1 MVFMENN
8 YWGIEDKNIPIVIE
22 KFLQRNKF
30 RFSLFENCIVSKTA
44 GF

>member
-22 KFLQRNKF
+22 NFYKGINSDFL
-30 RFSLFENCIVSKTA
+30 SLKIV
-44 GF
+44 